1 MDNKQTQKL
10 KRIGWLDVSRG
21 IAFLMVIYSHLHY
34 CDSSIMRFFSPMF
47 LTTFF
52 LVSGYLFKEKQ
63 SFLFVLEN
71 RTRTLLLPFII
82 LGMIMIIL
90 SQILSF
96 NEHVPFTDSVKG
108 LLLQNGHNQILWF
121 IAALYIYSIIFY
133 WVEFCFSSI
142 NKLLIA
148 GIILFVLNAILKY
161 WFMLPSIPW
170 HIDVAGFACF
180 YMALGKFY
188 KHYENKIDKIVSN
201 KILIL
206 LLIIYVLSIWLFN
219 LKFSFY
225 GSRYIIDSLIIT
237 IIGLTLC
244 VYISKRFLQNNKFL
258 LFVGSNTLF
267 YFAFHGKVYSLLQTI
282 TSKVL
287 PTYIIGQNHLSDFGI
302 AICIVLLD
310 AIILIIPMMIV
321 NKYFPQILGKGFKLW
336 KAK

>member
-1 MDNKQTQKL
+1 MNSKNY

-21 IAFLMVIYSHLHY
+21 IAFLMVIYSHLDF
-34 CDSSIMRFFSPMF
+34 CDSNIMKFFSPIF

-63 SFLFVLEN
+63 SFSFVLEN
-71 RTRTLLLPFII
+71 RTRTLFLPLIV
-82 LGMIMIIL
+82 LGSIMIVL
-90 SQILSF
+90 SQIFSF
-96 NEHVPFTDSVKG
+96 HAHISLYDSIKG
-108 LLLQNGHNQILWF
+108 LLFQDGHNQILWF
-121 IAALYIYSIIFY
+121 ISALYIYSIIFY
-133 WVEFCFSSI
+133 WIEYFFPST
-142 NKLLIA
+142 NR
-148 GIILFVLNAILKY
+148 IIIVGLVLFVLNAILKY
-161 WFMLPSIPW
+161 WFMLPGIPW

-180 YMALGKFY
+180 YMALGKYY
-188 KHYENKIDKIVSN
+188 KHHENKIDKIVSN
-201 KILIL
+201 KVLML
-206 LLIIYVLSIWLFN
+206 LLIIYSLSIWHFD

-237 IIGLTLC
+237 IIGLILC
-244 VYISKRFLQNNKFL
+244 VYISKRFLQNNKIL

-267 YFAFHGKVYSLLQTI
+267 YFAFHGKIFAVLQVI
-282 TSKVL
+282 LKKIV